1 MPLIFQDRIVSDDLR
16 AHPDRLFLFGD
27 NELRRG
33 RGGQAEVCRG
43 HANAVG
49 VATKRAPERSDNAY
63 WTDADYDRIST
74 IIDRDLAPAFVH
86 IRQGGTVVCPTAGPG
101 IGRAELPSRAP
112 RVFAYLRH
120 AIIRLKRLG
129 NAAAGEQ
136 RIPRVLNKRD
146 VSGSLPPSA
155 RYCGRPSPYGNRF
168 IIGRDGTRDEVC
180 DKYEAWLPQQ
190 VKLMAMIPALA
201 ELDLVCWCAPARCH
215 CSSLLCLANP
225 TLFRCE

>member
-1 MPLIFQDRIVSDDLR
+1 MPLIFQDQIVSDDLR

-49 VATKRAPERSDNAY
+49 VATKRAPERSDLAY
-63 WTDADYDRIST
+63 WTDADYDRIT
-74 IIDRDLAPAFVH
+74 NIIDRDLAPAFVH
-86 IRQGGTVVCPTAGPG
+86 IRRGGTVVCPTAGLG
-101 IGRAELPSRAP
+101 TGRAELPARAP

-129 NAAAGEQ
+129 DPSAGEP
-136 RIPRVLNKRD
+136 RIPRVLNKHHIQ
-146 VSGSLPPSA
+146 GTLPPSA
-155 RYCGRPSPYGNRF
+155 RYCGRPSPYRNRS

-180 DKYEAWLPQQ
+180 DKYEAWLPKQT
-190 VKLMAMIPALA
+190 KLMTIIPSLAL
-201 ELDLVCWCAPARCH
+201 LDLVCWCAPKRCH
-215 CSSLLCLANP
+215 CSTLVRLANP
-225 TLFRCE
+225 TLFRCD